1 MTLLCHY
8 DATDDVNNNITLIG
22 ESNII
27 LSARFDILLV
37 EMKQVICGG
46 I

>member
-1 MTLLCHY
+1 MILPMMLTIVLL
-8 DATDDVNNNITLIG
+8 LIG

-37 EMKQVICGG
+37 EVEMKQVICGD

>member
-1 MTLLCHY
+1 MLPMMLTIVLL
-8 DATDDVNNNITLIG
+8 LIG

-37 EMKQVICGG
+37 EVEMKQVICGG

>member
-1 MTLLCHY
+1 MMLPMMLTIVLL
-8 DATDDVNNNITLIG
+8 LIG

-37 EMKQVICGG
+37 EVEMKQVICGG

>member
-1 MTLLCHY
+1 MLTIVLL
-8 DATDDVNNNITLIG
+8 LIG

-37 EMKQVICGG
+37 EVEMKQVICGG

>member
-1 MTLLCHY
+1 MMLPMMLTIVLL
-8 DATDDVNNNITLIG
+8 LIG
-22 ESNII
+22 ESTII

>member
-1 MTLLCHY
+1 MMLPMMLTIVLL
-8 DATDDVNNNITLIG
+8 LIG

-37 EMKQVICGG
+37 EVEMKQVICGD